1 MSGLVSD
8 RKALMGIK
16 LTHCFVTVQDQDAAL
31 SFYRD
36 VVGLEVRTD
45 AVLGSMR
52 WLTVAPPSQ
61 ADGVELSLETPEGRP
76 GDLQALRAVIAA
88 GSLTAAIFET
98 DDCDALFAKA
108 VAAGAEV
115 VQEPKDQP
123 YGVRD
128 CAVRDPSMNMVRFAQ
143 PTEPGVGR

>member
-1 MSGLVSD
+1 MNL
-8 RKALMGIK
+8 K
-16 LTHCFVTVQDQDAAL
+16 LAHCFVTVGDQEEAL
-31 SFYRD
+31 AFYRD

-45 AVLGSMR
+45 VEIGGMR

-61 ADGVELSLETPEGRP
+61 AGGPELSLETPEGRP
-76 GDLQALRAVIAA
+76 GSVVALREVMAA
-88 GSLTAAIFET
+88 GSLTAAIFQT

-108 VAAGAEV
+108 RAAGAEV

-128 CAVRDPSMNMVRFAQ
+128 CAVRDPSRNMVRFAQ
-143 PTEPGVGR
+143 PLA